1 MNRVCEILGC
11 KYPIVEGGLAYV
23 GNGLLAAAV
32 STGGGFGQVGSGGRS
47 PENLDEEIHI
57 ALENTSGP
65 IGVNIPI
72 SEHRDPDPYFQ
83 VVERHAHR
91 LRAVSLSAGNPR
103 PFIEPLHKLNL
114 KVMTVVSTPAQAVKA
129 EQAGADILI
138 CEGTE
143 AGGHNG
149 PRELTTFSLV
159 PNVVDVVS
167 VPVIAAGGIADGR
180 TAAAALCLGAEGVQ
194 LGTRFVATRECQA
207 HPRYKEALLSAT
219 VEDTVVMERSL
230 GRVTR
235 VLRSPYVDK
244 ILQQERE
251 TPGDLERLL
260 PMISGRMN
268 AVAALDGR
276 MEEGWVNCGQSVGL
290 VKQLAGAA
298 EVVQQLVQEMDA
310 ALAALR
316 SWRA

>member
-1 MNRVCEILGC
+1 MNRVCNILGC
-11 KYPIVEGGLAYV
+11 RYPIVEGGLAYV

-47 PENLDEEIHI
+47 PESLDEEIHI
-57 ALENTSGP
+57 ALENTTGP
-65 IGVNIPI
+65 IGVNVPI
-72 SEHRDPDPYFQ
+72 SEHKDPDRYFQ
-83 VVERHAHR
+83 VVERHAER

-114 KVMTVVSTPAQAVKA
+114 KVLTVVSTPAQAVKA

-149 PRELTTFSLV
+149 PTELTTFSLI
-159 PNVVDVVS
+159 PNVVDAVS
-167 VPVIAAGGIADGR
+167 IPVIAAGGIADGR
-180 TAAAALCLGAEGVQ
+180 TAAAAVCLGAEGVQ
-194 LGTRFVATRECQA
+194 LGTRFVATKECQA
-207 HPRYKEALLSAT
+207 HPRYKEALLGAT

-235 VLRSPYVDK
+235 VLRSPFVDK
-244 ILQQERE
+244 VLQQERE
-251 TPGDLERLL
+251 TPGDIEHLL
-260 PMISGRMN
+260 PMISGKMN

-276 MEEGWVNCGQSVGL
+276 MEDGWVNCGQSVGL
-290 VKQLAGAA
+290 VKQLVGAA
-298 EVVQQLVQEMDA
+298 EVVQQIVEEMDA
-310 ALAALR
+310 ALAGLK
-316 SWRA
+316 SWRE